1 MSINK
6 KLFSKAAGATDTFE
20 PTKNFNT
27 VLYTGTGATQ
37 KVGAYINQG
46 GEFNGSNSSLLV
58 PNNML
63 NPNEHS
69 VSVWFNLNTTSFNRC

>member
-6 KLFSKAAGATDTFE
+6 KLFSKAAGATDTLV

-37 KVGAYINQG
+37 NVGAYINQAA
-46 GEFNGSNSSLLV
+46 EFNGSTSKIAFSGSKSLT
-58 PNNML
+58 NRTISM
-63 NPNEHS
+63 
-69 VSVWFNLNTTSFNRC
+69 WFNPS